1 VANKLSQNTDASLIT
16 LFKKT
21 GENSYLGELLERY
34 SLLVYGVC
42 MKYLKDQTSAQDA
55 TQQVFEKVIKEVTKY
70 EIPYFKSWLYSV
82 AKNQCL
88 MQLRTSSNKIKY
100 SDKDIHEL
108 EINADDDS
116 GLKLREYM
124 LQEKLEILKDSIQKL
139 NKDQSAC
146 IDLFYLQKLSY
157 REIEQNTGFTFQ
169 QIKSNIQNGKRNLRM
184 MLESKMQKDEN

>member
-1 VANKLSQNTDASLIT
+1 VSKKISQHTDAELLT

-21 GENSYLGELLERY
+21 TQNQYLGELLERY
-34 SLLVYGVC
+34 SLLVFGVC
-42 MKYLKDQTSAQDA
+42 IKYLKDQTSAQDA
-55 TQQVFEKVIKEVTKY
+55 TQQVFEKVIKEVVKY

-88 MQLRTSSNKIKY
+88 MQLRNSSNKIQY
-100 SDKDIHEL
+100 SAQEIDEL
-108 EINADDDS
+108 ELTSEDDS
-116 GLKLREYM
+116 GLKLREYL
-124 LQEKLEILKDSIQKL
+124 LQDKLEVLHESLQNL

-157 REIEQNTGFTFQ
+157 REIENKTGLTFQ

-184 MLESKMQKDEN
+184 MLETKMHKNEN

>member
-1 VANKLSQNTDASLIT
+1 MSNKLSPHTDAVLLS

-21 GENSYLGELLERY
+21 GDNVYLGELLERY
-34 SLLVYGVC
+34 SLLVFGVC

-88 MQLRTSSNKIKY
+88 MQLRTSSHKIQY
-100 SDKDIHEL
+100 TAQEIDALEL
-108 EINADDDS
+108 TAEDDS
-116 GLKLREYM
+116 GLKLREYL
-124 LQEKLEILKDSIQKL
+124 LQDKLDILHESLQNL
-139 NKDQSAC
+139 SKDQSVC

-157 REIEQNTGFTFQ
+157 REIENKTGLSFQ

-184 MLESKMQKDEN
+184 MLETKMHKNEN

>member
-1 VANKLSQNTDASLIT
+1 VSKKISQHTDAELLT

-21 GENSYLGELLERY
+21 TQNQYLGELLERY
-34 SLLVYGVC
+34 SLLVFGVC
-42 MKYLKDQTSAQDA
+42 IKYLKEQTSAQDA
-55 TQQVFEKVIKEVTKY
+55 TQQVFEKVIKEVVKY

-88 MQLRTSSNKIKY
+88 MQLRNSSNKMQY
-100 SDKDIHEL
+100 SAQEIDEL
-108 EINADDDS
+108 ELTSEDDS
-116 GLKLREYM
+116 GLKLREYL
-124 LQEKLEILKDSIQKL
+124 LQDKLENLHASLQNL

-157 REIEQNTGFTFQ
+157 REIENKTGLTFQ

-184 MLESKMQKDEN
+184 MLETKMQKNEQ

>member
-1 VANKLSQNTDASLIT
+1 MSNKLPPHTDADLLS

-21 GENSYLGELLERY
+21 SDNTYLGELLERY
-34 SLLVYGVC
+34 SLLVFGVC

-88 MQLRTSSNKIKY
+88 MQLRNSSHKIQY
-100 SDKDIHEL
+100 ADRDIQDL
-108 EINADDDS
+108 EINAGDDS

-124 LQEKLEILKDSIQKL
+124 LQDKLEILQDSLQKL
-139 NKDQSAC
+139 NKDQSTC
-146 IDLFYLQKLSY
+146 IELFYLQKLSY

-184 MLESKMQKDEN
+184 MLEAKMHKDEN

>member
-1 VANKLSQNTDASLIT
+1 MSKKISQHTDAELLT

-21 GENSYLGELLERY
+21 TQNQYLGELLERY
-34 SLLVYGVC
+34 SLLVFGVC
-42 MKYLKDQTSAQDA
+42 IKYLKDQTSAQDA
-55 TQQVFEKVIKEVTKY
+55 TQQVFEKVIKEVVKY

-88 MQLRTSSNKIKY
+88 MQLRNSSNKIQY
-100 SDKDIHEL
+100 SAQEIDEL
-108 EINADDDS
+108 ELTSEDDS
-116 GLKLREYM
+116 GLKLREYL
-124 LQEKLEILKDSIQKL
+124 LQDKLEVLHESLQNL

-157 REIEQNTGFTFQ
+157 REIENKTGLTFQ

-184 MLESKMQKDEN
+184 MLETKMHKNEN

>member
-1 VANKLSQNTDASLIT
+1 MANKLSQNTDASLIT

>member
-1 VANKLSQNTDASLIT
+1 MSKKISQHTDAELLT

-21 GENSYLGELLERY
+21 TQNQYLGELLERY
-34 SLLVYGVC
+34 SLLVFGVC
-42 MKYLKDQTSAQDA
+42 IKYLKDQTSAQDA
-55 TQQVFEKVIKEVTKY
+55 TQQVFEKVIKEVVKY

-88 MQLRTSSNKIKY
+88 MQLRNSSNKMQY
-100 SDKDIHEL
+100 SAQEIDDLEL
-108 EINADDDS
+108 TSEDDS
-116 GLKLREYM
+116 GLKLREYL
-124 LQEKLEILKDSIQKL
+124 LQDKLEILHESLQNL

-157 REIEQNTGFTFQ
+157 REIENKTGLTFQ

-184 MLESKMQKDEN
+184 MLETKMQKNEQ